1 MHYVIRK
8 LTVDDLPEVEANLL
22 PINKEEIMAMR
33 GQTATELFQANP
45 DMLDNTEIL
54 VIDGEIVC
62 LGGSMP
68 VPQGTIVW
76 LFGTDKIEKNK
87 RWFAKVISDRF
98 EQMKATH
105 DLLFSYV
112 YEKNELTKAWLKSMG
127 FTIFEA
133 EPIGR
138 DGEMFRYFE
147 WRNPCV

>member
-1 MHYVIRK
+1 MQLEIRK
-8 LTVDDLPEVEANLL
+8 LTVDDLPEIEANLL

-33 GQTATELFQANP
+33 GQTATELFNANP
-45 DMLDNTEIL
+45 EMMDNTEIL

-62 LGGSMP
+62 LGGSMV
-68 VPQGTIVW
+68 VPQGCIVW

-98 EQMKATH
+98 EEMKKTH

-127 FTIFEA
+127 FTILTG
-133 EPIGR
+133 EPAGKN
-138 DGEMFRYFE
+138 GEIFHYFE
-147 WRNPCV
+147 WRKPCA